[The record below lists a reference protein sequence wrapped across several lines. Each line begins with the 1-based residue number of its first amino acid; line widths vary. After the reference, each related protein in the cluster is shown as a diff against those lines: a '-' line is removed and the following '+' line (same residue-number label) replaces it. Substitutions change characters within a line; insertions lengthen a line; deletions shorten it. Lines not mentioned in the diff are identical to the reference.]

1 MGTQGDLLINDGQI
15 KRTTETGRLFLPNI
29 TEPDGQNPMHRIV
42 ITYGSRGRRLPGAIF
57 GRSSQFRCNFS
68 PPLTMKWTDARTDT
82 VEAIAL
88 HLHRDEDDM
97 EIRAC
102 PFIHQAKDVLH
113 VSIGLLGGHADQKLT
128 KVCCE
133 ILRLFV
139 EWYWRLKYFLPVVV
153 ILLLALLGSCDLVV
167 QLLIVTPTAFVLILV
182 LVFILHVYMSII
194 QQSTV
199 KIILHL

>member
-1 MGTQGDLLINDGQI
+1 MGNQGDLLINDGQI
-15 KRTTETGRLFLPNI
+15 KRTTETGRLFLPSI
-29 TEPDGQNPMHRIV
+29 TEPDGKNPMHYCNNLWQSW
-42 ITYGSRGRRLPGAIF
+42 TSRPRLPGAIF
-57 GRSSQFRCNFS
+57 GRSSQFRSNFS
-68 PPLTMKWTDARTDT
+68 PPLTMKWTDARADT
-82 VEAIAL
+82 VEATAF

-102 PFIHQAKDVLH
+102 PFIRQAKDVLH
-113 VSIGLLGGHADQKLT
+113 VSIGLLVGHEER
-128 KVCCE
+128 VVRF
-133 ILRLFV
+133 LRLIV
-139 EWYWRLKYFLPVVV
+139 EWYWRLKYFLPVV

-199 KIILHL
+199 KIILHP

>member
-1 MGTQGDLLINDGQI
+1 
-15 KRTTETGRLFLPNI
+15 
-29 TEPDGQNPMHRIV
+29 
-42 ITYGSRGRRLPGAIF
+42 
-57 GRSSQFRCNFS
+57 
-68 PPLTMKWTDARTDT
+68 MKWTDARTDT
-82 VEAIAL
+82 VEAIAF
-88 HLHRDEDDM
+88 HLHRDDDDM

-113 VSIGLLGGHADQKLT
+113 VSIGLLGGHEEC
-128 KVCCE
+128 VVRF
-133 ILRLFV
+133 LRLIV

-167 QLLIVTPTAFVLILV
+167 QLLIITPTAFVLILV

-199 KIILHL
+199 KMILHL

>member
-1 MGTQGDLLINDGQI
+1 
-15 KRTTETGRLFLPNI
+15 
-29 TEPDGQNPMHRIV
+29 
-42 ITYGSRGRRLPGAIF
+42 
-57 GRSSQFRCNFS
+57 
-68 PPLTMKWTDARTDT
+68 MKWTDAGTDT
-82 VEAIAL
+82 VEATAF

-113 VSIGLLGGHADQKLT
+113 VSIRLLGGHADQKLT
-128 KVCCE
+128 KVRRE

-139 EWYWRLKYFLPVVV
+139 EWHWRLKDFLPVVV